1 MITLS
6 TTVLRQTMTGR
17 RASCEQGLFYLF
29 LLYLLLHPLYHQK
42 RFYLQGE
49 VDRSH
54 CQTGNQRLKLKI
66 MCHCRAD
73 VRLILICNVKF
84 IFFKCLVTQACCNI
98 MGKYWPVAVE
108 VIAFLTFFATS
119 MLEIITQKYI
129 YIAAAKDHA
138 NTNKH
143 YFCKTSQNTECCNS
157 TDIGEHIQRST
168 YTEDWLLY
176 INLASLLMA
185 IPSTVLLGI
194 WSETD
199 GRKVVITVSLLGT
212 VLRVAL
218 FITVIQFQESFY
230 FFVIASLI
238 TSTLGYNTSL
248 VASSMTFIADITSSG
263 QRTLR
268 IVFLDCAKGFGIGL
282 AYFISGFYFE
292 RDWFQHFLWL
302 VLAISIF
309 NVTYVALFLEETI
322 LTNEA
327 APICSCNYF
336 VAVYRLFSF
345 DPGNGRRWRLLTFAI
360 ALFIVGIATT
370 GTNNLLILYAQTSLC
385 FTLVWT
391 GYLYG
396 ALTLRFIPSLI
407 GVKLLQTITKIS
419 NNWLIEA
426 GLLSL
431 LAGLVLAAFSNTTRL
446 FFNGKCYMIFR
457 GKVTDQS

>member
-1 MITLS
+1 
-6 TTVLRQTMTGR
+6 
-17 RASCEQGLFYLF
+17 
-29 LLYLLLHPLYHQK
+29 
-42 RFYLQGE
+42 
-49 VDRSH
+49 
-54 CQTGNQRLKLKI
+54 
-66 MCHCRAD
+66 
-73 VRLILICNVKF
+73 
-84 IFFKCLVTQACCNI
+84 

-157 TDIGEHIQRST
+157 TDIGVNVQRST

-194 WSETD
+194 WSETE

-248 VASSMTFIADITSSG
+248 MASSMTFIADITSSG

-309 NVTYVALFLEETI
+309 NITYVALFLEETI

-360 ALFIVGIATT
+360 ALFIVGMVTT